1 MKHEEYMG
9 SDWPA
14 EGVAMGILI
23 ATSAVSFLLV
33 GGGLGFTSWQLLK
46 ERNSKDSKGL
56 NSLIH
61 LEDNGVD
68 VIDMDYPFPA
78 GNSRASIPFLYVI

>member
-1 MKHEEYMG
+1 MKHEEYIG

-23 ATSAVSFLLV
+23 ATSTFSFLLV

-46 ERNSKDSKGL
+46 ERNSKDSKDL
-56 NSLIH
+56 NSIVH
-61 LEDNGVD
+61 IEDNGVD
-68 VIDMDYPFPA
+68 VIDMDYPLPA
-78 GNSRASIPFLYVI
+78 GNIISMHIIK

>member
-1 MKHEEYMG
+1 MKHEEYLG
-9 SDWPA
+9 SDWPT

-23 ATSAVSFLLV
+23 ATSTLSFLLV

-56 NSLIH
+56 NSLVHID
-61 LEDNGVD
+61 DNGAS
-68 VIDMDYPFPA
+68 VIDIDYPLPA
-78 GNSRASIPFLYVI
+78 GKI